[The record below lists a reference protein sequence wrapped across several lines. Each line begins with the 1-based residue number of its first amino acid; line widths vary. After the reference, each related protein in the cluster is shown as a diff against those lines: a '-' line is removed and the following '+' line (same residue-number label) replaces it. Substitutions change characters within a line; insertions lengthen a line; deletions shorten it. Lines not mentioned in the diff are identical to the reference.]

1 MVKRTIILLMAF
13 WSLTAA
19 AQDEDDLEVEFF
31 FDEAETVVS
40 AARHEQEIGMSPS
53 AIWVITR
60 EDIEASGANNIPDLL
75 RLVPGMD
82 VIVLSPYYISTSAR
96 LYRSAENQ
104 HFLVLIDGREAN
116 LELLGQPPW
125 EIQPISLE
133 DVERIEII
141 RGPGSSL
148 YGANAMAGVISITTR
163 SVSRETSG
171 WARVSSGEAGH
182 FTSGA
187 RVTGGIGAWGFS
199 LGGGFSRTGFFT
211 DPGADGGDVWKLR
224 AVANY
229 RWENKRR
236 LLLDAG
242 FAGGGVPM
250 SAISGPI
257 QAELSIQTLRAAY
270 ESEEVRGQLY
280 WFHAPAEVSLETPL
294 EYSGILLARF
304 RPIRVDTHT
313 VDGEV
318 QWTLPRFWKPLLLI
332 TGGGAR
338 FSWLQSDDLLDGET
352 YADITSPRFHQ
363 PGIDHWEAR
372 TGAFIHGEIEP
383 ADFVTCTFGLRFDYN
398 SVTGAFLSPRLAAVF
413 RPAQGHFLRLGA
425 ARAFRKPAFLET
437 HSHPIVD
444 FPDTSPITG
453 PSRQNFLEFMAGVIG
468 NPGLQNEEL
477 LSIEAGYLGRFLDGR
492 LSVNLDVYLNLN
504 TEIVALKSGI
514 VPDTQ
519 GLPDLGR
526 STLLSINSDHGLRIF
541 GTELSVRISP
551 TRSLSLLASW
561 SHREVFDVESE
572 KTSDATPKNLITLGG
587 RFRTDWGLVGSLYAF
602 SRSEYWNRAVG
613 NPAGMFMESL
623 HIKLENAFLVLG
635 RLGWKFSLAEGIDLE
650 GGLKLFLPVSP
661 FSAPHFRYYE
671 EAGGVTVTGQQYGG
685 MQLARMVTGYL
696 QGSF

>member
-1 MVKRTIILLMAF
+1 MTKHASILLMFF
-13 WSLTAA
+13 WSLPAV
-19 AQDEDDLEVEFF
+19 AQDDDLEVEFF

-40 AARHEQEIGMSPS
+40 AARHEQDIGMSPS
-53 AIWVITR
+53 AIWVLTR
-60 EDIEASGANNIPDLL
+60 EDIEASGATSIPDLL

-82 VIVLSPYYISTSAR
+82 VIMLSPYYISTSAR

-163 SVSRETSG
+163 AVSKQTSG
-171 WARVSSGEAGH
+171 WARIASGEAGQLA
-182 FTSGA
+182 SGA
-187 RVTGGIGAWGFS
+187 RVTTGIGNWGLS
-199 LGGGFSRTGFFT
+199 VSGGFQKTGFFT

-229 RWENKRR
+229 QWAENRR

-242 FAGGGVPM
+242 LASGGVPM
-250 SAISGPI
+250 AAISGPI
-257 QAELSIQTLRAAY
+257 RGDLSITTLRASY
-270 ESEEVRGQLY
+270 ESEALRGQLY
-280 WFHAPAEVSLETPL
+280 WFYAPAEVSLETPL

-304 RPIRVDTHT
+304 RPINVDTHT

-318 QWTLPRFWKPLLLI
+318 QWTLPRFWSPLLLI
-332 TGGGAR
+332 AGGGAR

-352 YADITSPRFHQ
+352 YADLTSPRYHQ
-363 PGIDHWEAR
+363 EGIDHWEAR

-398 SVTGAFLSPRLAAVF
+398 TVTGAFLSPRVAAVF
-413 RPAQGHFLRLGA
+413 RPVQGHFLRLGA

-453 PSRQNFLEFMAGVIG
+453 PAQGNFLEFMAGVIG
-468 NPGLQNEEL
+468 NPELHNEEL

-492 LSVNLDVYLNLN
+492 LSITMDFYLNLN
-504 TEIVALKSGI
+504 TEIVVLKSEI

-519 GLPDLGR
+519 GLPDLGN

-541 GTELSVRISP
+541 GTEMSVRFNP
-551 TRSLSLLASW
+551 NRNVSLLFSW
-561 SHREVFDVESE
+561 IHREVFDLESE
-572 KTSDATPKNLITLGG
+572 KTSDATPKNLLTLGG

-602 SRSEYWNRAVG
+602 SRSEYWNRSVG
-613 NPAGMFMESL
+613 NPAGLFMESL
-623 HIKLENAFLVLG
+623 HIKLPNAFLVLG
-635 RLGWKFSLAEGIDLE
+635 RLGWKFTPAEGIELE

-661 FSAPHFRYYE
+661 FSAPHFRYFE
-671 EAGGVTVTGQQYGG
+671 EAGGVTINGQQYGG
-685 MQLARMVTGYL
+685 MELARMVTGYL